1 MAVRLTI
8 EINSAATVSALA
20 NSGYET
26 DECEILVPLP
36 FAKDNMGLSL
46 KDGKAITYIAAD
58 KKEVRFYQMG
68 KVKVRVITDDKK
80 SEYVEA
86 ALLVS
91 ESEEQVV
98 LNDKLVG
105 GLGTDLVNVAEGTW
119 RFSDDPVD
127 KLRKSSMPQLF
138 H

>member
-1 MAVRLTI
+1 MAVRLII
-8 EINSAATVSALA
+8 EINSAATVSAIA
-20 NSGYET
+20 NAGYET

-46 KDGKAITYIAAD
+46 KDGKEITYIAAG

-68 KVKVRVITDDKK
+68 KVKIRVFTDDKK

-105 GLGTDLVNVAEGTW
+105 GLGIIFLNVAEGTW
-119 RFSDDPVD
+119 RFSDDPTD
-127 KLRKSSMPQLF
+127 KLRESSAPQLF